1 MVVAILQDGCQ
12 LSSTCKDHAH
22 VSFAP
27 TLDQGFSVWSTEYI
41 EMTVLSI

>member
-1 MVVAILQDGCQ
+1 MLQDGCQ
-12 LSSTCKDHAH
+12 QSLICKDHTH

-41 EMTVLSI
+41 EMTVFYI